1 MIPDTHAHLDLV
13 EQETGK
19 VVSAAE
25 AAGVSPIITIGI
37 NLASSI
43 EAVRHSGS
51 FDPVYAAVGI
61 HPNDTADMTA
71 GDIDRLEE
79 IAASGS
85 KVVAIGETGL
95 DYYRDRS
102 PVNLQKEAFRAQVRL
117 ARKLGMALIVHDRQ
131 AHDDTLEI
139 LKEEKA
145 DETHVVMHCFSG
157 DPDMLQEV
165 LSRGYFVSFA
175 GPITFKKS
183 QAARKVAALV
193 PPDRLLAETDAPFM
207 SPEPFRGKPNLPER
221 VRLVAN
227 ELARIRGVT
236 ADEMA
241 ELLAANTRTA
251 FGIEIREKR
260 R

>member
-1 MIPDTHAHLDLV
+1 MIPDTHAHLDLI
-13 EQETGK
+13 EKETGK
-19 VVSAAE
+19 VVRAAE
-25 AAGVSPIITIGI
+25 GAGVSPIITIGI

-43 EAVRHSGS
+43 EAVRHSES
-51 FDPVYAAVGI
+51 FDSIYAAVGI
-61 HPNDTADMTA
+61 HPNDTGDATA
-71 GDIDRLEE
+71 KDFDRLEE
-79 IAASGS
+79 IAMSGD

-102 PVNLQKEAFRAQVRL
+102 PAERQKEAFRAQVRL
-117 ARKLGMALIVHDRQ
+117 ARRLGRALIVHDRQ

-139 LKEEKA
+139 LKDEKA
-145 DETHVVMHCFSG
+145 DETRVVMHCFSG
-157 DPDMLQEV
+157 GSDMLAEV
-165 LSRGYFVSFA
+165 LRRGYFVSFA

-183 QAARKVAALV
+183 QAARKVASQV
-193 PPDRLLAETDAPFM
+193 PPDRLLAETDAPFL

-221 VRLVAN
+221 ARLVAN

-241 ELLAANTRTA
+241 DLLTANTETA
-251 FGIEIREKR
+251 FGIVIREKR

>member
-13 EQETGK
+13 ELETGE

-25 AAGVSPIITIGI
+25 GAGVSPIITIGI

-43 EAVRHSGS
+43 DAVRHSES
-51 FDPVYAAVGI
+51 FDSVYAAVGI
-61 HPNDTADMTA
+61 HPNDTGNMTA
-71 GDIDRLEE
+71 EDIDRLEE
-79 IAASGS
+79 VARNGAR
-85 KVVAIGETGL
+85 VVAIGETGL

-102 PVNLQKEAFRAQVRL
+102 PAERQKDAFRAHIRL
-117 ARKLGMALIVHDRQ
+117 ARRLGMALIVHDRQ

-145 DETHVVMHCFSG
+145 DETRVVMHCFSG
-157 DPDMLQEV
+157 DTDMLREV
-165 LSRGYFVSFA
+165 LGRGYFISFA

-183 QAARKVAALV
+183 QAAREIASLV
-193 PPDRLLAETDAPFM
+193 PGDRLLAETDAPFL

-221 VRLVAN
+221 ARLVAN

-236 ADEMA
+236 PGEMA
-241 ELLAANTRTA
+241 DLLTA
-251 FGIEIREKR
+251 STERAYDIEIREKSR
-260 R
+260 